1 MRYLLTETGYG
12 YCEMP
17 LEEDGYRYQEN
28 IWQFK
33 DRELVF
39 CLSGERRLF
48 WRDENLTVSSGE
60 EAVLRIPALKSRFYI
75 RGMRVFYEAAD
86 EDHLYRNQ
94 RKLPPGDFQM
104 HSGDVLFLR
113 NLKLEVWEDQIA
125 VWGSPDAYKTVLPE
139 CPPVQNPE
147 GFPVCK
153 RSPRLIKR
161 PSTEK
166 ILIEFPKEKEKQKK
180 KELLMAVMPPLG
192 MAAVTFIIGLIAGR
206 GVYLI
211 LSAAGAG
218 VTALFS
224 VIKYMDDKR
233 GRKERNQK
241 REEQYREYLWGKK
254 REITQMYEQEQE
266 IYAYQY
272 PDTADLC
279 EMVRRYD
286 SRIYERMY
294 SDNDFL
300 TVLIG
305 HYMGKPTY
313 TAEGKKPA
321 WDADKDL
328 LAELAGQIVR
338 RYSLVDK
345 PKAVNLKKAH
355 LGLTGA
361 KDILHQQIKILTV
374 QLAFFH
380 SYHDLQ
386 IIAVYDPIY
395 EEEFAWMRWL
405 PHLRLRSVN
414 VLGMVSS
421 PRARD
426 LVLGSMY
433 QILKDRAGRAGDG
446 KKTGGYLPHYLFLI
460 DEPAWIL
467 NHGIMEYL
475 YMDGSALGFSVVY
488 TSDIQAR
495 LPEFIG
501 TMLSIQNSEEGVLL
515 TEAGEYLE
523 QGLKLYDARDADCE
537 WMARNLGVL
546 VHEQRRAG
554 QIPEQV
560 TFFEMYG
567 IRHPEELDIKSRW
580 KKGESYKSL
589 AVPLGMRSR
598 DDVLYLNLHEKAHGP
613 HGLIAGTTGSG
624 KSELIQS
631 YILSLAVNFH
641 PHEVGFLLI
650 DYKGGGMASL
660 FHELPHHL
668 GTITNLDGQG
678 SVRALISV
686 KAELSRR
693 QRIFG
698 SYHVNHINGY
708 MKLFKEGTAS
718 EAIPHLFIISDEFA
732 ELKKEQPD
740 FMKELISAAR
750 IGRSLGV
757 HLILATQKPS
767 GVVDE
772 QIWSNSRFKLCLK
785 VQEEMDSKEVLR
797 TMDAANIA
805 IPGRAYLKVGNNE
818 TYELFQA
825 ALSKAPY
832 REDIGGGAA
841 DERIYVVNE
850 LGQGELVNKDL
861 SGREGEYRSGRT
873 QLEAAVEQI
882 CKIAEEEG
890 KVEVKKPWMPPLK
903 SMLISPYAAQGERK
917 EAGRTEKN
925 LSVCIGKLDIPE
937 MQEQR
942 EMEYCPERDGNL
954 LFVASAGFGK
964 TVFLTTVLTSFAV
977 SYDVDM
983 VNFYIVD
990 CGNHGC
996 MPLKELPHT
1005 AEYISLD
1012 DEERYQKFKKLIMEE
1027 ITARKKMLA
1036 KSACSSWETCRDL
1049 SGSPRRAVIV
1059 AVDQLDVVKE
1069 MGIEEEEFFMKLT
1082 RDGMGLGI
1090 YTIAAAARVSAVRQA
1105 TLNNFKNK
1113 LAGYNFD
1120 ENETFLAAG
1129 RTVYRQTEV
1138 KGRVLTGGGE
1148 SVHEAQ
1154 LYVMADCTEC
1164 AFYTRGLKTLIQE
1177 IRRSCSGR
1185 EAPHIPVLPQE
1196 FGSGMLRDYT
1206 SDGSSYLVGLDAEE
1220 VVGKGFDQTAGLFV
1234 IIGNTG
1240 TGKTNI
1246 LKVLADQAGDLGKTY
1261 LFDSKSMELYA
1272 LRQNPNTL
1280 YVDGKKALEL
1290 FMEEL
1295 SEELKSRRKLLQER
1309 LQACPGMLPRQVI
1322 EEMSFYT
1329 VLIDD
1334 LDDFAEFV
1342 NMELDRIAAM
1352 FKEGRTLGV
1361 NCIVTVHAAK
1371 VHGISE
1377 MDRMVKQAAN
1387 GLVLGPQ
1394 GVVPIFPVASM
1405 REYPKFGDGLL
1416 FKNGVYRRVRIPES
1430 RYEEK
1435 GNGR

>member
-1 MRYLLTETGYG
+1 MRYLLTETGDG
-12 YCEMP
+12 YCEVP
-17 LEEDGYRYQEN
+17 LKEDGYRYQEN
-28 IWQFK
+28 IWQPK

-39 CLSGERRLF
+39 CLSGERHLF
-48 WRDENLTVSSGE
+48 WRDENLSVASGE

-94 RKLPPGDFQM
+94 RKLVPGDFQM
-104 HSGDVLFLR
+104 HFGDVLFLK
-113 NLKLEVWEDQIA
+113 NLKLEVWEDRIA

-139 CPPVQNPE
+139 CPPVHSPE

-161 PSTEK
+161 PSTKK
-166 ILIEFPKEKEKQKK
+166 ILIEFPKERERQKK
-180 KELLMAVMPPLG
+180 KELLMTVMPPLG
-192 MAAVTFIIGLIAGR
+192 MAAVTLVIGLIAGR

-224 VIKYMDDKR
+224 VIKYTDDKR

-241 REEQYREYLWGKK
+241 REEQYRAYLWGKK
-254 REITQMYEQEQE
+254 REITQVYEQEQE

-272 PDTADLC
+272 PDTASLC
-279 EMVRRYD
+279 EMARRYD

-294 SDNDFL
+294 SDKDFL
-300 TVLIG
+300 AVSIG
-305 HYMGKPTY
+305 HYMGEPAY
-313 TAEGKKPA
+313 TLEGKKPA
-321 WDADKDL
+321 WDADKDP
-328 LAELAGQIVR
+328 LAEIAGKIVR

-345 PKAVNLKKAH
+345 PREVNLKRAH
-355 LGLTGA
+355 LGLAGA
-361 KDILHQQIKILTV
+361 KDALHQQLRILTA

-433 QILKDRAGRAGDG
+433 QILKERAGRLGDG
-446 KKTGGYLPHYLFLI
+446 KKAGGYLPHYLFLI
-460 DEPAWIL
+460 DEPAWIR

-475 YMDGSALGFSVVY
+475 YMDGSELGFSVVY
-488 TSDIQAR
+488 TSDIQAN
-495 LPEFIG
+495 LPEFVK
-501 TMLSIQNSEEGVLL
+501 TMLSVQDSGEGVLL
-515 TEAGEYLE
+515 TEEGEYLE
-523 QGLKLYDARDADCE
+523 QELKLYDARDADLE
-537 WMARNLGVL
+537 WMARNLSVL
-546 VHEQRRAG
+546 EHEQRRTG

-567 IRHPEELDIKSRW
+567 IRRPEELAIKRRW
-580 KKGESYKSL
+580 EKGESYKSL

-598 DDVLYLNLHEKAHGP
+598 DDILYLNLHEKAHGP

-650 DYKGGGMASL
+650 DYKGGGMASM

-698 SYHVNHINGY
+698 KYQVNHINGY
-708 MKLFKEGTAS
+708 MKLFKEGRAS
-718 EAIPHLFIISDEFA
+718 EPIPHLFIISDEFA

-797 TMDAANIA
+797 TMDAANIT

-832 REDIGGGAA
+832 REEIGEDAA
-841 DERIYVVNE
+841 DERVYVVNE
-850 LGQGELVNKDL
+850 LGQGELVNEDL
-861 SGREGEYRSGRT
+861 SGGEGDYRLCRT

-882 CKIAEEEG
+882 RKIAEEEG
-890 KVEVKKPWMPPLK
+890 KIEVKKPWMPPLK
-903 SMLISPYAAQGERK
+903 SMLISPYADREGQRK
-917 EAGRTEKN
+917 ANGTDKA

-942 EMEYCPERDGNL
+942 DMEYCPERDGNL

-964 TVFLTTVLTSFAV
+964 TVFLTTVLISFAV
-977 SYDVDM
+977 SYDVDW

-1027 ITARKKMLA
+1027 IAARKKLFA
-1036 KSACSSWETCRDL
+1036 KSACPSWETCREL
-1049 SGSPRRAVIV
+1049 SESPLKAVIV

-1069 MGIEEEEFFMKLT
+1069 MGIEEEEFFTKLT

-1090 YTIAAAARVSAVRQA
+1090 YTVAAAARISAVRQA

-1129 RTVYRQTEV
+1129 RTVYRQTEI

-1148 SVHEAQ
+1148 TVHEAQ
-1154 LYVMADCTEC
+1154 LYVMADRTER
-1164 AFYTRGLKTLIQE
+1164 ASYTRALKALIDE
-1177 IRRSCSGR
+1177 IRRRYPGR

-1206 SDGSSYLVGLDAEE
+1206 NDGSSYLVGLDAEE
-1220 VVGKGFDQTAGLFV
+1220 VVGKGFGQTAGLFV

-1246 LKVLADQAGDLGKTY
+1246 LKVLADQAGELGKTY

-1280 YVDGKKALEL
+1280 YVDGEKALEL
-1290 FMEEL
+1290 FTEEL
-1295 SEELKSRRKLLQER
+1295 SEELKSRRKILKER

-1322 EEMSFYT
+1322 EEMPFYT
-1329 VLIDD
+1329 ILIDD
-1334 LDDFAEFV
+1334 LDDFAEYV
-1342 NMELDRIAAM
+1342 NTELDGIAAM
-1352 FKEGRTLGV
+1352 IKEGRTLGV
-1361 NCIVTVHAAK
+1361 TCIVTVHAAK
-1371 VHGISE
+1371 VRGISE

-1405 REYPKFGDGLL
+1405 KEYPKFGDGLL
-1416 FKNGVYRRVRIPES
+1416 FKNGVYRRVRLPES
-1430 RYEEK
+1430 R
-1435 GNGR
+1435 